1 MQIPNADQATISFE
15 KLAKYL
21 LNVDHPD
28 GGGKAQLLHKIGF
41 RAERHVELEQ
51 AIRKQL
57 QHGARPRRPS
67 PFGIKYE
74 IETPLEGPHG
84 LLNTC
89 VNLDRITWP
98 IYSAISD
105 TCAGDKTMSVELYSR
120 AILCRDVSEA
130 GLRRGDIGTVVE
142 IYSDSSGNIVG
153 YELELFS
160 AAGETIAVESVPANA
175 IWQPTNTDR
184 LATRVA

>member
-1 MQIPNADQATISFE
+1 MVAE
-15 KLAKYL
+15 KLS
-21 LNVDHPD
+21 
-28 GGGKAQLLHKIGF
+28 LLHKIGF
-41 RAERHVELEQ
+41 RAERPVELEQ

-57 QHGARPRRPS
+57 QHGARPGRPS

-74 IETPLEGPHG
+74 IEAPLEGPHG
-84 LLNTC
+84 LLNT
-89 VNLDRITWP
+89 VNLDRITRP

-175 IWQPTNTDR
+175 IRQPTNTDR